1 MTGSGFATTIQA
13 KWHFAQEEG
22 VMHHEYQT
30 ETSGNS
36 PAHEATL
43 GARLRRLRM
52 QRRISLVGFA
62 RQLGVSKPTVWKW
75 ERDEARPR
83 QKSLEAAAS
92 ILGVSERD
100 LVFGGHMIDSRPHLE
115 HRPHLEPRPHLENRP
130 HVDPKPRRHLSEVVT
145 ACKEQIAQAA
155 GTSAE
160 NILIT
165 IQV

>member
-1 MTGSGFATTIQA
+1 MQ
-13 KWHFAQEEG
+13 
-22 VMHHEYQT
+22 HEYQT
-30 ETSGNS
+30 ETSGHS
-36 PAHEATL
+36 TGHEASF

-62 RQLGVSKPTVWKW
+62 RQVGVSKPTVWKW
-75 ERDEARPR
+75 ERDEVRPR
-83 QKSLEAAAS
+83 QKSLAAVAS

-100 LVFGGHMIDSRPHLE
+100 LVFGGSTAETRPHF
-115 HRPHLEPRPHLENRP
+115 EPRPHLEHKP
-130 HVDPKPRRHLSEVVT
+130 HLEPKPRRHLSEVVN

-160 NILIT
+160 NILVT